1 MSALRKLAIR
11 TLLKADDYLRVTIN
25 TLAITENGG
34 LHPKHRLT
42 EYCKFFTS
50 NIAQGD
56 RILDIG
62 CGNGYV
68 ASRIAECAASV
79 TAIDIV
85 RKNINCA
92 KNKFAKNNMQFITG
106 DATTYPFKDNY
117 DAIVLSNVLEHIKD
131 RHDFLVKIKKLAPKL
146 LIRVPMIDR
155 DWLVLYKKE
164 LGLPYMSDKTH
175 YTEYT
180 IKSFEKEMKAAG
192 LSIQSY
198 SVQFGEIWAVV
209 TSQDN

>member
-11 TLLKADDYLRVTIN
+11 TLLKFDDYLRMTVN
-25 TLAITENGG
+25 TLTISENGG

-42 EYCKFFTS
+42 EYCKFFTG
-50 NIAQGD
+50 NIVPDD
-56 RILDIG
+56 RVLDIG

-68 ASRIAECAASV
+68 ASRIAECAKSV

-85 RKNINCA
+85 KKNINCA
-92 KNKFAKNNMQFITG
+92 KEKFAKDNMQFITG
-106 DATTYPFKDNY
+106 DATTYPFKEHY

-131 RHDFLVKIKKLAPKL
+131 RHNFLIKIKNLAPKL

-155 DWLVLYKKE
+155 EWLVLYKKE
-164 LGLPYMSDKTH
+164 IGLPYMSDRTH

-180 IKSFEKEMKAAG
+180 MASFDKEMKAAG

-209 TSQDN
+209 AA